1 MSRKAGWTRGYPR
14 HFVLEKNFCTG
25 IRKSLPDRRFKRQ
38 VSAFRARRVGQVRWA
53 GWIFRRE
60 HDALMLQINE
70 LAKYQYRENLALAS
84 GLLLFGLNS

>member
-1 MSRKAGWTRGYPR
+1 MLGPG
-14 HFVLEKNFCTG
+14 KNFCTG

-38 VSAFRARRVGQVRWA
+38 VATFPACRVGRVRWP
-53 GWIFRRE
+53 GWILCSA

-70 LAKYQYRENLALAS
+70 LAGYQYRENLVLAS